1 MIIYIEMPINN
12 MAVEPAQFCGEFAL
26 QAIVKVEKL
35 SRAGVVPTAGAG
47 AVLFGVISASTGW
60 RE

>member
-1 MIIYIEMPINN
+1 MIIYIELSINKV
-12 MAVEPAQFCGEFAL
+12 AVEPAQFCGEFAL

-35 SRAGVVPTAGAG
+35 SRQSSPQREWA
-47 AVLFGVISASTGW
+47 ISFAPTGW